1 MKRIKLLAPM
11 ALLLVLAAAL
21 SACTPGQQMSASD
34 IIQKMRDTMQTTQ
47 TAQGKVDLSLTINKD
62 GLKALASG
70 LMSGKSGDSSTQDW
84 TAKLP
89 DSASITLKT
98 WHQSPDKARL
108 EVDSSTIPG
117 LKGAIVVY
125 DGQKVYAYDAA
136 GNTVYTA
143 TPSNMQKLPDVMK
156 GMAQSG
162 DMQKQIDTLISS
174 ADIVSSG
181 SEKVAGYDAYK
192 LDITP
197 KADALQKLNLPTQAK
212 MQAELL
218 LKDLH
223 ATLWVDKDR
232 YIPLKLTLTHP
243 NLGQFTYTA
252 SSLDLNKPIEA
263 SQFVLQVPAGAKTVD
278 LDAYQKMAQP
288 ESITIQQ
295 ARDIAANKDGYKLLE
310 PSYVTNNATL
320 VQVNQVPA
328 AGGSF
333 GELSQNYSAPGVNF
347 TITQSKDAQDKPPGD
362 SLSGTN
368 NSDKEAGTTKA
379 VPVRGVTGSAF
390 SPSAGTWTVLS
401 WQEKSDAPFVTI
413 SGNISLDEATKIAA
427 GLK

>member
-1 MKRIKLLAPM
+1 MKHIKLLAPV

-47 TAQGKVDLSLTINKD
+47 TAQGTIDLSLTINKD

-70 LMSGKSGDSSTQDW
+70 LMPGRSGDSSTDGW

-89 DSASITLKT
+89 NAASITLKS

-117 LKGAIVVY
+117 LKGDVVVY
-125 DGQKVYAYDAA
+125 DGQKLYAYDTAR
-136 GNTVYTA
+136 NTIYTA
-143 TPSNMQKLPDVMK
+143 TPSEMQQLPDMMK
-156 GMAQSG
+156 ELAQSG

-197 KADALQKLNLPTQAK
+197 KADALQKLNLPTQSK

-218 LKDLH
+218 LKDLR

-243 NLGQFTYTA
+243 SLGQFTYTA
-252 SSLDLNKPIEA
+252 TSLDLNKPVEA
-263 SQFVLQVPAGAKTVD
+263 SQFVLQVPAGAKSVD

-288 ESITIQQ
+288 KAITIQQ
-295 ARDIAANKDGYKLLE
+295 ARDIAAKEGYKLLE
-310 PSYVTNNATL
+310 PSYVTSNATL
-320 VQVNQVPA
+320 VQVNQTS
-328 AGGSF
+328 GMSGTS
-333 GELSQNYSAPGVNF
+333 GTLLQNYSAPGVNF
-347 TITQSKDAQDKPPGD
+347 TITQSKDMQAKPFGD

-368 NSDKEAGTTKA
+368 SSDKGAGTTKA
-379 VPVRGVTGSAF
+379 VTVRGVAGSAF
-390 SPSAGTWTVLS
+390 TPSTGTWTVLA
-401 WQEKSDAPFVTI
+401 WQEKSGTPFVTI
-413 SGNISLDEATKIAA
+413 SGNVSLDEATKIAE